1 MKNLLNFENELIE
14 NRNREFN
21 GKKWEG
27 RGWESKNIFF
37 LVWLKYF
44 LLKFFENNHKCV
56 PFGLLITNINLLLL
70 LIYFFYYWPFLDLFW
85 ISSPFIWYTKYQLCY
100 LKRCLCTQ
108 TFYLFIVT
116 SFFYYYLFFFCV
128 CWKLYITD

>member
-100 LKRCLCTQ
+100 LRSHCVIFLRVHLISSTQ
-108 TFYLFIVT
+108 CWLGVFSTT
-116 SFFYYYLFFFCV
+116 SAS
-128 CWKLYITD
+128 

>member
-100 LKRCLCTQ
+100 LRSHCVIFLRVHLISCTQ
-108 TFYLFIVT
+108 CWLGVFSTT
-116 SFFYYYLFFFCV
+116 SAS
-128 CWKLYITD
+128 